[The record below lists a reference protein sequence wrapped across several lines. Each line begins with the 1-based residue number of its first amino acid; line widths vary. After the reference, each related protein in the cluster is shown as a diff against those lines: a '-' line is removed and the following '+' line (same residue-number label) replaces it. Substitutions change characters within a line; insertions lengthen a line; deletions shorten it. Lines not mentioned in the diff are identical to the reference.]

1 MEKQMSRTE
10 FVEQCKVG
18 DLVAIGHCG
27 SWDAWYEPGKVISI
41 KAKYIDVA
49 KCDKNGESLSEHFHR
64 ISLVNGKEIKS
75 PNTCYPSSSLF
86 VCEKSRL
93 DEYLAQQER
102 TNRGLIAIATIEKMF
117 KRVTNNNL
125 GDEDLAL
132 LEDTARKVIDSFNGK

>member
-1 MEKQMSRTE
+1 MSRTQ

-49 KCDKNGESLSEHFHR
+49 KCDKNGESHSEHFHR

-75 PNTCYPSSSLF
+75 PTLVTRVPRSSS
-86 VCEKSRL
+86 VRS
-93 DEYLAQQER
+93 
-102 TNRGLIAIATIEKMF
+102 RGLMITLPN
-117 KRVTNNNL
+117 R
-125 GDEDLAL
+125 
-132 LEDTARKVIDSFNGK
+132 NGPTVV